1 MADKFITFTKLS
13 NTQWKADG
21 KMVDSLTQKITR
33 FDFSGANALTLDLA
47 NVALLFNRLT
57 TAQKDELA
65 QKILDFVI
73 DALTPAG
80 A

>member
-1 MADKFITFTKLS
+1 MADKFIVFTKLS
-13 NTQWKADG
+13 TTQWKADG
-21 KMVDSLTQKITR
+21 KMLDSRTQKITR

-65 QKILDFVI
+65 RQILDFVI
-73 DALTPAG
+73 DVLTPAG